1 MYRHITN
8 GLSNMSVE
16 DFWWDAHNELK
27 ELGLQKKF
35 DKQLEKMRTQ
45 DKHRYKETRDKW
57 RYAHD
62 KVVKENFNGRNTRKN

>member
-27 ELGLQKKF
+27 ELGLQRKF

-45 DKHRYKETRDKW
+45 DKHRYKDAREQWT
-57 RYAHD
+57 YALN
-62 KVVKENFNGRNTRKN
+62 KVKNGR